1 MFYSDLEYEFN
12 AQPSDVTA
20 VAGRATSLHC
30 RPPTSFPPANV
41 TWYKDGAMLRLSAR
55 SRLFPAEI
63 ERSGDL
69 RFVNVQLLDS
79 GKYVCVASN
88 DFASRA
94 RVSTAPA
101 TLTVLGKN
109 ANHVIVMSS
118 SLRPM
123 SHLRFCH
130 ETLSRNL
137 VVRQNR
143 KKCEMTCSATF

>member
-1 MFYSDLEYEFN
+1 VFYSDLEYEFN

-41 TWYKDGAMLRLSAR
+41 TWYKDGAVLRLSAR
-55 SRLFPAEI
+55 SRLFPVEI

-109 ANHVIVMSS
+109 ANHARHRHVFKPKTDVTLAI
-118 SLRPM
+118 
-123 SHLRFCH
+123 
-130 ETLSRNL
+130 LSRNF
-137 VVRQNR
+137 VAQFCRAAESQKV
-143 KKCEMTCSATF
+143 